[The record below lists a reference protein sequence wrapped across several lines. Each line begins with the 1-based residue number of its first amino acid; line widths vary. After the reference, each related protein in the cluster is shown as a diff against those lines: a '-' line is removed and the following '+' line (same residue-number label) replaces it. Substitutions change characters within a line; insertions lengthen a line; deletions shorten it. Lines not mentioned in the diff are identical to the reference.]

1 MGARFSRTT
10 QSLKKRL
17 NKLRGRSSPTPP
29 LEPIVAFSEA
39 PPLEQ
44 AQPTIKLT
52 SANLNRIAAEHRR
65 RKAAGTREKNNSLR
79 PITLKRINNRK
90 HLGKTPLRH
99 SSLVPNSALTL
110 EERRNRQNNKNR
122 REKEEKELSQQNALY
137 RKRREKEEEEFAK
150 ALDELAAEFF

>member
-1 MGARFSRTT
+1 MGAKFSKFRNRVTKSITARFRKPRTSSVEQREPSAVEQPQLSRRT
-10 QSLKKRL
+10 RH
-17 NKLRGRSSPTPP
+17 
-29 LEPIVAFSEA
+29 
-39 PPLEQ
+39 
-44 AQPTIKLT
+44 LT

-79 PITLKRINNRK
+79 PITLKRIINKNR
-90 HLGKTPLRH
+90 LGKTPLRH

>member
-1 MGARFSRTT
+1 MGAKFSKFRNRVTKSITARFRKQREPPPVEQPQLSRRT
-10 QSLKKRL
+10 RH
-17 NKLRGRSSPTPP
+17 
-29 LEPIVAFSEA
+29 
-39 PPLEQ
+39 
-44 AQPTIKLT
+44 LT
-52 SANLNRIAAEHRR
+52 SASLNRIAAERRR
-65 RKAAGTREKNNSLR
+65 RKAAETKEKNNSLR

-110 EERRNRQNNKNR
+110 EEQRNRQKNKNR

-137 RKRREKEEEEFAK
+137 RKRRAKEEEEFAK

>member
-1 MGARFSRTT
+1 MGAKFSKFRKRVTNSITARFRKQREPSAVEQPQLSRRTRNL
-10 QSLKKRL
+10 S
-17 NKLRGRSSPTPP
+17 
-29 LEPIVAFSEA
+29 
-39 PPLEQ
+39 
-44 AQPTIKLT
+44 
-52 SANLNRIAAEHRR
+52 SANLNRIAAEYRR
-65 RKAAGTREKNNSLR
+65 RKAAETREKNNSLR

-110 EERRNRQNNKNR
+110 EERRNRQKNKNR